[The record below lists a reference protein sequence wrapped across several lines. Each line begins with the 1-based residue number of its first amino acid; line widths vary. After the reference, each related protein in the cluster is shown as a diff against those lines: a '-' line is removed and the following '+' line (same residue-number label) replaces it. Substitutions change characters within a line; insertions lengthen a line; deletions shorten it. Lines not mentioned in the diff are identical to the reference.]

1 MFQNHRSSSLPVA
14 VIGAG
19 PVGLAA
25 ASYLIERGETPL
37 IFEAG
42 ESVGASMLKW
52 GHVRVFT
59 PWRYI
64 TDKAARRLLENTDW
78 FHPDHEHFPTG
89 AEIVNDYLRPLSNV
103 SEIRDNLHLQTRVLN
118 VTRQG
123 FDKMKTSRRE
133 DAPFVV
139 TVETADGD
147 EAHYTVKAVIDAS
160 GTYESPNPL
169 GANGVPALGERK
181 LRDHIYYGIPDVLGQ
196 LRSRYANRKVLVVGS
211 GHSAFNAII
220 DLTKLAEAEPDTEII
235 WAVRRT
241 SIGQMFGGGDA
252 DALSAR
258 GELGTR
264 VQNLVSRGML
274 RFVTNFRA
282 SELRAIGDQVEVID
296 KNGIVIGP
304 VDEVITTTGF
314 RPDLSILSEMRL
326 ELDAAVESPAAL
338 APLIDPN
345 IHSCGTVRPHG
356 AAELKHPEPNFYI
369 IGMKSYGRAPTFLML
384 TGYEQARSVVA
395 AIAGDWQSAREVQLE
410 LPETGVCV
418 SDLSGEGAACCGT
431 TSQAAPALV
440 SLSNIVVN
448 ERLLQPAGL
457 QTVGLSASAP
467 TLVTSTRDC
476 GCDDTCC
483 GDGARSTSCGCD
495 TACCS

>member
-1 MFQNHRSSSLPVA
+1 MFQNHHVLPVA

-25 ASYLIERGETPL
+25 AAHLIERGETPI
-37 IFEAG
+37 IFETGA
-42 ESVGASMLKW
+42 SVGASMLKW

-64 TDKAARRLLENTDW
+64 TDKAARNLLEKIDW
-78 FHPDHEHFPTG
+78 VHPDPEHFPTG
-89 AEIVNDYLRPLSNV
+89 AEIVNDYLRPLAGVPDIQS
-103 SEIRDNLHLQTRVLN
+103 NLHLQTRVLN
-118 VTRQG
+118 VSRQG
-123 FDKMKTSRRE
+123 FDKMKTARRE

-139 TVETADGD
+139 TVETADGN
-147 EAHYTVKAVIDAS
+147 EAQYTVKAVIDAS
-160 GTYESPNPL
+160 GTYEAPNPL

-181 LRDHIYYGIPDVLGQ
+181 LRDQIYYGIPDVLGQ

-220 DLTKLAEAEPDTEII
+220 DLTKLAEAEQDTEII
-235 WAVRRT
+235 WAVRRA
-241 SIGQMFGGGDA
+241 SVGQMFGGGDA

-264 VQNLVSRGML
+264 VQNLVKRGML
-274 RFVTNFRA
+274 RFVTNFRV
-282 SELRAIGDQVEVID
+282 SELHATHGQIEVSD
-296 KNGIVIGP
+296 ETGVVIGP
-304 VDEVITTTGF
+304 VDEIISTTGF

-326 ELDAAVESPAAL
+326 ELDPAVESPVTL

-356 AAELKHPEPNFYI
+356 ADALKHPEPDFYI

-431 TSQAAPALV
+431 TTSQAAPALV
-440 SLSNIVVN
+440 SLSNISVN
-448 ERLLQPAGL
+448 ERLLQPVGL
-457 QTVGLSASAP
+457 RTVGLSAPAP
-467 TLVTSTRDC
+467 TLLTATRDC
-476 GCDDTCC
+476 GCDDACC
-483 GDGARSTSCGCD
+483 GDGVRSTSCGCE